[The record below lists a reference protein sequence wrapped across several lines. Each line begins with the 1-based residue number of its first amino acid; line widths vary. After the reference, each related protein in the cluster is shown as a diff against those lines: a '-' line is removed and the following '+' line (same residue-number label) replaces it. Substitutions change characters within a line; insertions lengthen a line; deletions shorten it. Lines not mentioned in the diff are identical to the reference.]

1 MANYFFDI
9 TYQYPIRILRLCV
22 IKNLETR
29 EICSLSEQITP
40 REKMFEEYRV

>member
-1 MANYFFDI
+1 MDNYFFDI
-9 TYQYPIRILRLCV
+9 TYPIRILRLCV

-40 REKMFEEYRV
+40 REKMFEEYEHRV